1 MTLHSET
8 SKHRKLV
15 EGYCVGAGVDLG
27 SGGDPIV
34 PTAIQVEHPNNY
46 CPFFDHKYPP
56 QLRGDATNL
65 VWFKDSV
72 LDYVFSSHL
81 IEDFTTDQQKVICRE
96 WARVVKPG
104 GHIVI
109 LAPEQGRWREAL
121 KRGQPP
127 NNAHKHEP
135 FLGWF
140 TQVFNEIGGWEVLA
154 DRFCD
159 GTDYGMFFVARRKQ

>member
-15 EGYCVGAGVDLG
+15 EGYCVGAGVDCG
-27 SGGDPIV
+27 SAGDPIV
-34 PTAIQVEHPNNY
+34 PTAIQIDLPNNY
-46 CPFFDHKYPP
+46 CPFFDDKYPP

-65 VWFKDSV
+65 HWFKDGV
-72 LDYVFSSHL
+72 MDFVFSSHL
-81 IEDFTTDQQKVICRE
+81 IEDFTADQQRIICKE

-104 GHIVI
+104 GYIVI
-109 LAPEQGRWREAL
+109 LAPEQGRWKEAV
-121 KRGQPP
+121 KNGQPP

-140 TQVFNEIGGWEVLA
+140 TQIFTEMGGWTVLA

-159 GTDYGMFFVARRKQ
+159 GTDYGMFFVGRRKL